1 MTNSQDASINQSH
14 SQAGGDIAGGDI
26 SKIYHFNNHT
36 NAYEAIEKL
45 AAKLRAEVEE
55 EQTIDGTIA
64 NLAYYKRRREAAD
77 GIVGLKLK
85 LETVNRL
92 DLWEDALE
100 QKVEFERLLEEWS
113 LYASAQEI
121 FAHILAKVE
130 RVFKGQV
137 WPLLP
142 DVADNAAD
150 KLVDELIVT
159 PIINECSKVDHFFV
173 NTNRALGMLYWLA
186 DRCFVRWHK

>member
-1 MTNSQDASINQSH
+1 MTDRQAPSVNQSH

-26 SKIYHFNNHT
+26 SKNYHFNNHT

-45 AAKLRAEVEE
+45 AAKLRAEVDE

-77 GIVGLKLK
+77 GIVGLKSK
-85 LETVNRL
+85 LETGKRL

-100 QKVEFERLLEEWS
+100 QKVEFEHLLEEWS

-130 RVFKGQV
+130 RTFKRQV
-137 WPLLP
+137 WPHLP
-142 DVADNAAD
+142 DVAHTAAD
-150 KLVDELIVT
+150 KLVDDLIVI
-159 PIINECSKVDHFFV
+159 PVISECSKVDHFFV